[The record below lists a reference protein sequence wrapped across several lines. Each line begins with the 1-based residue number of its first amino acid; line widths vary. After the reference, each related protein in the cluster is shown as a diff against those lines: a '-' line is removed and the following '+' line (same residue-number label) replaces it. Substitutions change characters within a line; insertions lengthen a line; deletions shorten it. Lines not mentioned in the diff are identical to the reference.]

1 METSLL
7 CAWADGPV
15 WQRGRHSRLASE
27 FEGSKLVVRR
37 GGLLQWSLVVGR
49 DASYIYFG
57 LLGRLKILIK

>member
-1 METSLL
+1 METSVL

-49 DASYIYFG
+49 DEVIFILSYWVDSKF
-57 LLGRLKILIK
+57 